1 MPMLGEFGLILIG
14 ALLVN
19 NFVLVQ
25 FLGLCPFMGMSG
37 RYPPALAMGLA
48 TGFVLTLS
56 AAVSHVLYHQL
67 LVPLELPFLRILVF
81 ITAIATVVQFTERVL
96 RAMSPLLHE
105 VLGIYL
111 PLITSNCAVLAVALL
126 AVGQSLSFLGT
137 LVYSIGAAMGFTL
150 VMALFAA
157 LRERL
162 DHAAV
167 PAAFR
172 GVPIALVTAGILSL
186 GFMGFAGMAG

>member
-1 MPMLGEFGLILIG
+1 MGELGLILIG

-25 FLGLCPFMGMSG
+25 FLGLCPFMGTSV
-37 RYPPALAMGLA
+37 RYPPALAMGFA

-56 AAVSHVLYHQL
+56 AALCHLLDRWL
-67 LVPLELPFLRILVF
+67 LVPLELPYLRILVF
-81 ITAIATVVQFTERVL
+81 ITVIASVVQLTERFL
-96 RAMSPLLHE
+96 RATSPLLHE

-126 AVGQSLSFLGT
+126 AVGQSLDFLAT
-137 LVYSIGAAMGFTL
+137 LIYGVGAAAGFTL
-150 VMALFAA
+150 VLVLFAA

-167 PAAFR
+167 PAAFK
-172 GVPIALVTAGILSL
+172 GVPIAFVTAGILSL

>member
-1 MPMLGEFGLILIG
+1 
-14 ALLVN
+14 
-19 NFVLVQ
+19 VLVQ
-25 FLGLCPFMGMSG
+25 FLGLCPFMGVSG

-48 TGFVLTLS
+48 TTFVLTLS
-56 AAVSHVLYHQL
+56 AALSHLAYHWL
-67 LVPLELPFLRILVF
+67 LVPLDLPFLRILVF
-81 ITAIATVVQFTERVL
+81 ITLIASVVQFTERML
-96 RAMSPLLHE
+96 RATNPLLHD

-111 PLITSNCAVLAVALL
+111 PLITTNCAVLAVALL
-126 AVGQSLSFLGT
+126 AVGQSLSFLQT
-137 LVYSIGAAMGFTL
+137 LVYSLGAALGFTL
-150 VMALFAA
+150 VIALFAA

-167 PAAFR
+167 PVAFR